1 MINLTTSLEGGEIN
15 MTLVGDM
22 PPPTESH
29 TESAT
34 AYEHKPEPKRY
45 RCLICGTWY
54 DDKREAAECRR
65 ADNER
70 FRAWQIR
77 EAASRR

>member
-1 MINLTTSLEGGEIN
+1 
-15 MTLVGDM
+15 MTLIGDEI
-22 PPPTESH
+22 PEIASH

-34 AYEHKPEPKRY
+34 YEYKKEPKRY

-54 DDKREAAECRR
+54 DNKREAAECRR

-70 FRAWQIR
+70 FRAWQIMQTKR
-77 EAASRR
+77 